1 MIDILVGTVEELPL
15 SRKVAGRPKHFEK
28 MNFQEV
34 SLDCQVEEKLSWEM
48 IWSTP
53 APA

>member
-1 MIDILVGTVEELPL
+1 MGTVEELPL
-15 SRKVAGRPKHFEK
+15 SRKVAGRPKHLEK
-28 MNFQEV
+28 MDFQEV

-48 IWSTP
+48 LWSAQ